1 MERRSREWQSRFLPM
16 QAAGATGLYN
26 VLVTKALILWIGG
39 CSVIVALFQQKMFLH
54 LQLRPHLTV
63 HHQFWRLLTSHC
75 AFTNSGDLF
84 YGMLILY
91 AMQVVERH
99 FGSAKYVAF
108 VFVALVLSSLL
119 EIGALVLGGS
129 LGLKRIPGGPY
140 ALLFAMLYQYHRIV
154 PVVYRVRVF
163 GLSLNDKMAIYLLAI
178 EMAFSQGIDTLAP
191 AICGLLVGM
200 LYRSDVGHIKQWR
213 FHRSFSSFGVQWL
226 RPWLA
231 SAPIARSTMTIP
243 VQQPLAGFAV
253 DRLVSAA
260 GLRNRQPQ
268 GAAATETNQMRA
280 YLDTLTGSAAVESN
294 LAPLSEEHIA
304 LLSNMFPEHPPE
316 TVERALAAANNDV
329 NRAVEIM
336 LSTPSPEG
344 SNPH

>member
-1 MERRSREWQSRFLPM
+1 M
-16 QAAGATGLYN
+16 QAAVATGFYN

-39 CSVIVALFQQKMFLH
+39 CSVVAAIFQQKMLLH

-84 YGMLILY
+84 YGMLLLY
-91 AMQVVERH
+91 AMQVVERN
-99 FGSAKYVAF
+99 FGSAKYAAF
-108 VFVALVLSSLL
+108 VFVALGLTSLL
-119 EIGALVLGGS
+119 EVGALVLGKA

-154 PVVYRVRVF
+154 PVVYRLRVF
-163 GLSLNDKMAIYLLAI
+163 GLSLNNKMIIYLLAV

-191 AICGLLVGM
+191 AVCGLLVGM

-213 FHRSFSSFGVQWL
+213 FHRSFKSFAVQWL

-231 SAPIARSTMTIP
+231 SAPIARSTMTMP
-243 VQQPLAGFAV
+243 VQQTSAGFAV

-268 GAAATETNQMRA
+268 STATTTEANSVRA

-294 LAPLSEEHIA
+294 LAPLSEEHVA

-329 NRAVEIM
+329 SRAVEIM
-336 LSTPSPEG
+336 LSTPAPEG
-344 SNPH
+344 SNTH